1 MAESVYDQI
10 RDIVCDAL
18 GVAPDQVNPGARF
31 MQDLGADSLAIVEM
45 IMKIEEDL
53 EVEIPDEEAEKMSTV
68 GDAVTY
74 VEAHLA

>member
-1 MAESVYDQI
+1 MAESVYDKI

-18 GVAPDQVNPGARF
+18 GVQADQVNPTARF

-68 GDAVTY
+68 GDAVKY
-74 VEAHLA
+74 VEAHLV

>member
-1 MAESVYDQI
+1 MAESVYDKI
-10 RDIVCDAL
+10 RDIVCEAL
-18 GVAPDQVNPGARF
+18 SVSPDQVNPGARF